1 MRNLFPKCTYAL
13 SPCLSHSLPH
23 KQFNSLSVS
32 LPLPLNLSF
41 SHSHSH
47 TNTPIHPYTHT
58 QTHEHIYSR
67 DAKIPR
73 DTNASGQPNRKSDVF
88 EWLAYPEADTMK
100 FINNYNLKLFMF
112 ITIKTYLDLFI
123 TAKLA

>member
-1 MRNLFPKCTYAL
+1 MRNLFPKYTYTL

-32 LPLPLNLSF
+32 LPLPLHLSI
-41 SHSHSH
+41 SHSLTHTH
-47 TNTPIHPYTHT
+47 TNTPIHAHT
-58 QTHEHIYSR
+58 NTRTYSR